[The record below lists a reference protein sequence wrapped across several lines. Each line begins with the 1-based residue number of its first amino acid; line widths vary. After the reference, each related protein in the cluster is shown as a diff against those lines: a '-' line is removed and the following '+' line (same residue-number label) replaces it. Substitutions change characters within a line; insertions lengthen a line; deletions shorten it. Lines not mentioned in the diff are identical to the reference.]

1 MRDNSLTSSIVK
13 TGEKPGPPE
22 AGDLS
27 PELEASVKPPGPEW
41 SPLPLQLSSYNL
53 GQPPVTRPR
62 PSLRTET
69 LERHPRPSLR
79 TFTSGRSSAEPLDSH
94 KLAPGVTRRDT
105 EIRGAGLAQGEHTNL
120 VSALPSSLSELDL
133 RYRLYHTASFKTAKP
148 SRS

>member
-13 TGEKPGPPE
+13 TGDKAGLPE

-27 PELEASVKPPGPEW
+27 PELEAGVKPPGPEW
-41 SPLPLQLSSYNL
+41 SPLPLPLQLSSYNL

-69 LERHPRPSLR
+69 LERHPVRRPSLR

-94 KLAPGVTRRDT
+94 KLAPGVRRDT
-105 EIRGAGLAQGEHTNL
+105 EIRGAGLAQGAHTNL

-133 RYRLYHTASFKTAKP
+133 RYRLGSTQNF
-148 SRS
+148 